1 MSAKTERLLGFYRE
15 HLELQYSERT
25 TPQYLA
31 RVKAFLEWTLERGI
45 ELTEIR
51 TSDLQSYQ
59 SELLAKRKDD
69 DTPYSLGFHQN
80 QLVAI
85 KNLFRFLF
93 ENGYLLHDPA
103 RTVEFRRKEIR
114 LPRVV
119 LTHREAQ
126 RVIEAAKGEDARK
139 LRDRAILETLYATGI
154 RASELAN
161 LELSDVDTREKTL
174 RVVLGKGRKDRYVP
188 LTTAAAEALEA
199 YLLEGRSRLL
209 GAEKHPYLFL
219 ADKAGWIHNAVL
231 NKLLRRYAKRAG
243 VRKHVTCHTFRHS
256 VATHL
261 LKGRADIR
269 HIQMLLGHASLQT
282 TQRYTRVE
290 ISDLR
295 EVIARAHPRA

>member
-1 MSAKTERLLGFYRE
+1 VR
-15 HLELQYSERT
+15 
-25 TPQYLA
+25 
-31 RVKAFLEWTLERGI
+31 AFLEWASERAI

-51 TSDLQSYQ
+51 TLDLQSYQ
-59 SELLAKRKDD
+59 SELLGKPKEDGSS
-69 DTPYSLGFHQN
+69 YSLGFHQN
-80 QLVAI
+80 HLVSI
-85 KNLFRFLF
+85 KSLFRFLF
-93 ENGYLLHDPA
+93 QNGYLLHDPA
-103 RTVEFRRKEIR
+103 RAVEFKRKESR

-119 LTHREAQ
+119 LTHREAN
-126 RVIEAAKGEDARK
+126 RVIEAAKGKEPRK
-139 LRDRAILETLYATGI
+139 LRDRAILETLYATGL

-174 RVVLGKGRKDRYVP
+174 RIALGKGRKDRYVP
-188 LTTAAAEALEA
+188 LTTAAAEAIEA
-199 YLLEGRSRLL
+199 YLLEARARLV

-219 ADKAGWIHNAVL
+219 ADKAGWLHNAVL
-231 NKLLRRYAKRAG
+231 NKLVRRYAKTAG
-243 VRKHVTCHTFRHS
+243 IRKHITCHTFRHS